1 MTYTFNE
8 KFNEH
13 VYHDILDNGLDVY
26 LIPKPEFHKT
36 FVTFS
41 TNYGSLDQSFIPIG
55 KNRKVTQ
62 PAGIAH
68 FLEHKLFAMPD
79 NTDAFEK
86 LSAFGVK
93 ANAFTSFDKT
103 VYLFSGTSNIEEALV
118 YLLDF
123 VQIPYFTKASVE
135 KEQGIIL
142 EELLMYKDYP
152 SQRMMYGILA
162 NLYKNHPINTE
173 IIGTEESL
181 KKITHTKLYQ
191 AYETFYHPSNMRLTV
206 VGNFDYERFYQLI
219 KENQDKKG
227 FTRSNPVQRFLPNEP
242 KKIVS
247 SETTIEMSINMPQVG
262 LGVKLDPK
270 TNPAERLKQEL
281 ALSLMLGLY
290 FSQSSDNY
298 QTLLKKNLINGSY
311 DSAPIE
317 LPGMLAL
324 LITSETSNPEELK
337 EVLTNMLIN
346 VKRKKVNEEE
356 LERHKKATLGD
367 FISSLNSL
375 ESLNLGFQSY
385 LSYGVSMFDMP
396 NIIESITSK
405 DILDIAKQIK
415 KAQITTYTIMPKK
428 A

>member
-1 MTYTFNE
+1 M
-8 KFNEH
+8 
-13 VYHDILDNGLDVY
+13 V
-26 LIPKPEFHKT
+26 
-36 FVTFS
+36 
-41 TNYGSLDQSFIPIG
+41 

-181 KKITHTKLYQ
+181 KKITLY
-191 AYETFYHPSNMRLTV
+191 
-206 VGNFDYERFYQLI
+206 
-219 KENQDKKG
+219 
-227 FTRSNPVQRFLPNEP
+227 
-242 KKIVS
+242 
-247 SETTIEMSINMPQVG
+247 
-262 LGVKLDPK
+262 
-270 TNPAERLKQEL
+270 
-281 ALSLMLGLY
+281 
-290 FSQSSDNY
+290 
-298 QTLLKKNLINGSY
+298 
-311 DSAPIE
+311 
-317 LPGMLAL
+317 
-324 LITSETSNPEELK
+324 
-337 EVLTNMLIN
+337 
-346 VKRKKVNEEE
+346 
-356 LERHKKATLGD
+356 
-367 FISSLNSL
+367 
-375 ESLNLGFQSY
+375 
-385 LSYGVSMFDMP
+385 
-396 NIIESITSK
+396 
-405 DILDIAKQIK
+405 
-415 KAQITTYTIMPKK
+415 
-428 A
+428 